1 MDSIIQPRIQN
12 SFDAQT
18 MMKTLGA
25 RLLKAD
31 DGLAEIET
39 PILFGSL
46 QQHGYAHACLAF
58 AIGDSAA
65 GYAALSLMPD
75 DHEVLTTEIKINL
88 LAPATGNL
96 LVACGSVI
104 KPGKRLVIVQ
114 SDVFSMAND
123 QKTHVAHLV
132 GTMIP
137 VPKQAEGRI
146 VRKTINSR

>member
-1 MDSIIQPRIQN
+1 MDSKIQARIQN

-18 MMKTLGA
+18 MMRTLGA
-25 RLLKAD
+25 KLLKAD
-31 DGLAEIET
+31 EGLAEIEA
-39 PILFGSL
+39 PILSGSL

-88 LAPATGNL
+88 LAPATGSL
-96 LVACGSVI
+96 LIACGSVI

-114 SDVFSMAND
+114 SDVFSLINN
-123 QKTHVAHLV
+123 QKTHIAHLV

-137 VPKQAEGRI
+137 I
-146 VRKTINSR
+146 SN